1 MTTLD
6 PKTTVLLGVPF
17 HDVTMA
23 ETLDEI
29 DSIIAARTPSYIAT
43 ANLDFATQASDDV
56 ELQRI
61 LLDARLVLCDGTPLI
76 WASRWLGV
84 PLRERVAGS
93 DLTPKLAERAAA
105 KGHRLF
111 FLGSDEEVLK
121 LAKETLEARHPGLK
135 VCGVYSPPYAKLL
148 DLDHDEIARR
158 IAEARPDIVL
168 VALGAPKQEKW
179 IYMHY
184 RKLGVPLCIGIG
196 ASLDFV
202 AGKFSRAP
210 VWMRNCGLEW
220 TCRLM
225 QEPKR
230 LVHRYWMDFR
240 FFIRALRAQKRML
253 GRTVAPLSAPPERM
267 HWPGIAS
274 YEWIGRADAAAV
286 ASGAVAEPVP
296 QAGRVHVVLDLSG
309 VTFIDSSGLGLLL
322 KAFKQCKEAG
332 GALIMVRPS
341 EVVRELLALSKLSRL
356 LPCAESAEAA
366 HRLIYL
372 DRLETKAYSE
382 SDRRNKAVI
391 FRCLGEIN
399 AANADEFRAL
409 LQTKWEQE
417 GSAKVLEIDFTR
429 VDFIDS
435 SGLGCLLRARKLVT
449 SREGA
454 ALKLTGV
461 NANLRNV
468 IALAHLDEVLGLA
481 KES

>member
-1 MTTLD
+1 ME
-6 PKTTVLLGVPF
+6 LL
-17 HDVTMA
+17 
-23 ETLDEI
+23 
-29 DSIIAARTPSYIAT
+29 
-43 ANLDFATQASDDV
+43 
-56 ELQRI
+56 RI
-61 LLDARLVLCDGTPLI
+61 LLDAHLVLCDGTPLI

-111 FLGSDEEVLK
+111 FLGSNEAVLN
-121 LAKETLEARHPGLK
+121 LAKDTLVARHPGLV

-158 IAEARPDIVL
+158 IQEAKPDIVL

-210 VWMRNCGLEW
+210 VWMQKCGLEW
-220 TCRLM
+220 TYRLM

-230 LVHRYWMDFR
+230 LVHRYWLDFR
-240 FFIRALRAQKRML
+240 FFIRALREQKRML
-253 GRTVAPLSAPPERM
+253 SRTVAPLSAPPERM
-267 HWPGIAS
+267 HWPGIAA

-286 ASGAVAEPVP
+286 LSGAIAEPGP
-296 QAGRVHVVLDLSG
+296 QSGRVHVVLDLSG

-322 KAFKQCKEAG
+322 KGFKQCKEAG
-332 GALIMVRPS
+332 GALIIVRPS

-356 LPCAESAEAA
+356 LPCAESSEAA

-382 SDRRNKAVI
+382 NDRRNASVI

-399 AANADEFRAL
+399 AANADEFREL

-417 GSAKVLEIDFTR
+417 GLAKVLEIDFTR

-449 SREGA
+449 AREGA

-461 NANLRNV
+461 NENLRNV
-468 IALAHLDEVLGLA
+468 ITLAHLDEVLGLA
-481 KES
+481 KAS

>member
-1 MTTLD
+1 MNTLD
-6 PKTTVLLGVPF
+6 PKTVVLLGVPF

-29 DSIIAARTPSYIAT
+29 DSVVAARTPRYIAT
-43 ANLDFATQASDDV
+43 ANLDFATQASEDV

-61 LLDARLVLCDGTPLI
+61 LLDAHLVLCDGTPLI
-76 WASRWLGV
+76 WASRWLGA

-105 KGHRLF
+105 RGHRLF
-111 FLGSDEEVLK
+111 FLGSDEGVLK
-121 LAKETLEARHPGLK
+121 LAKETLEARHPGLQ

-158 IAEARPDIVL
+158 IHEAKPDIVL

-184 RKLGVPLCIGIG
+184 RKLGAPLCIGIG
-196 ASLDFV
+196 ASFDFV

-210 VWMRNCGLEW
+210 VWMQKCGLEW
-220 TCRLM
+220 TYRMM

-230 LVHRYWMDFR
+230 LVRRYWMDFW

-253 GRTVAPLSAPPERM
+253 GKTIAPPPAAPEPARE
-267 HWPGIAS
+267 PDIAA
-274 YEWIGRADAAAV
+274 YEWVGRADAAAILF
-286 ASGAVAEPVP
+286 GAIAEPFP
-296 QAGRVHVVLDLSG
+296 QAECSHVMLNLSA

-322 KAFKQCKEAG
+322 KGFKRCKEAG
-332 GALIMVRPS
+332 GALVIVRPS
-341 EVVRELLALSKLSRL
+341 EVVRELLAISKLSRL
-356 LPCAESAEAA
+356 LPCADSVEAA
-366 HRLIYL
+366 KRLFDC
-372 DRLETKAYSE
+372 DRSE
-382 SDRRNKAVI
+382 GQAVSEIDPQNQRVI
-391 FRCLGEIN
+391 FRCLGEVN
-399 AANADEFRAL
+399 AANAPAFREL
-409 LQTKWEQE
+409 LQTRWAEE
-417 GSAKVLEIDFTR
+417 ATAKILEIDFTR

-435 SGLGCLLRARKLVT
+435 SGLGCLLRARKLVA

-461 NANLRNV
+461 NDNLRNV
-468 IALAHLDEVLGLA
+468 IALAQMDDVLGLA
-481 KES
+481 KAS